1 MLSGRLNY
9 NLYRNFFVG
18 YGPMVD
24 SKKTVIFCP
33 KLTENLTEP
42 SYGSKKLVFST
53 EFSLA
58 MSHTYNS

>member
-1 MLSGRLNY
+1 MDLWWIPRKRS
-9 NLYRNFFVG
+9 FFAQ
-18 YGPMVD
+18 
-24 SKKTVIFCP
+24 